1 MIFGLLVEKRRA
13 STGQGNSNTRKKH
26 HVLVNYQVAFFF
38 HYFDRHS
45 HVANSLA
52 SMHEARSTRSA
63 PPRKWGLEH
72 QPYQSVLRDVPLV
85 IKLVRYLVQYRHVSA
100 LVGSCGLANDNVF
113 QAKLH
118 RECPIM
124 IAFDCNP

>member
-1 MIFGLLVEKRRA
+1 MIFGFVVKKDEKSQRG
-13 STGQGNSNTRKKH
+13 SKQQQYTKKH
-26 HVLVNYQVAFFF
+26 LVLFKYQVASFF

-63 PPRKWGLEH
+63 PPRRWGLEH

-85 IKLVRYLVQYRHVSA
+85 IKLVRYLV
-100 LVGSCGLANDNVF
+100 
-113 QAKLH
+113 
-118 RECPIM
+118 
-124 IAFDCNP
+124 

>member
-1 MIFGLLVEKRRA
+1 MIFGFIVKKDEKSQRG
-13 STGQGNSNTRKKH
+13 SKQQQYTKKH
-26 HVLVNYQVAFFF
+26 LVLFKYQVASF

-45 HVANSLA
+45 HVANLLA

-85 IKLVRYLVQYRHVSA
+85 IKLVRYLV
-100 LVGSCGLANDNVF
+100 
-113 QAKLH
+113 
-118 RECPIM
+118 
-124 IAFDCNP
+124 